1 MQNHDT
7 GTETTTQDEPGSDRD
22 NELKGYLRFGAMI
35 VTAMAAMYAL
45 TYLNSMELSHVRW
58 SETRAYMTLLMGG
71 VMALIM
77 LAFMLSMYRNWKW
90 NAVIIG
96 VSVVLF
102 GAALWLVRSQTTV
115 QDESFMRAMIPHHSI
130 AILTSERSETGDVR
144 VCELQVAIIEA
155 QRREIAE
162 MDWLLADIAE
172 NGYATSPAEAADR
185 AVPEFTGEATR
196 ECPSG

>member
-1 MQNHDT
+1 VQDHDT
-7 GTETTTQDEPGSDRD
+7 GTETTSQDEPGSGRD
-22 NELKGYLRFGAMI
+22 NDLKGYLRFGAMI

-96 VSVVLF
+96 ISVVLF

-130 AILTSERSETGDVR
+130 AILTSERSETSDIR

-172 NGYATSPAEAADR
+172 NGYASTPAESADR
-185 AVPEFTGEATR
+185 AVPEFTGEVTR
-196 ECPSG
+196 ECASG